1 MSLST
6 ARRLGL
12 HPAFSVGHLIDLCAL
27 VFSATKWD
35 AQGCGNGVSSLTP
48 GTKQSA
54 WPVASLMGV
63 FAAAATFSIVT
74 VFRVEKLSL
83 RPTGSHPLC
92 EEGSWR
98 ETLGGGLPEAEF
110 PGLSPGIL
118 SCQPWGDKRPALPCL
133 PSFRGRAPS
142 WGPQGPVGVIAAD
155 TRSVGPQGPGQS
167 GKGLWPSLAHSRLL
181 RGWPEAR
188 VPEGRRE
195 PFKETFLCFKKKK

>member
-1 MSLST
+1 MLWPIKPEALAQRACLWPWEADT
-6 ARRLGL
+6 HRLRDL
-12 HPAFSVGHLIDLCAL
+12 RQLLCAL

-35 AQGCGNGVSSLTP
+35 AQGCGNGVSYLTP

-118 SCQPWGDKRPALPCL
+118 SCQPWGDK
-133 PSFRGRAPS
+133 
-142 WGPQGPVGVIAAD
+142 
-155 TRSVGPQGPGQS
+155 
-167 GKGLWPSLAHSRLL
+167 
-181 RGWPEAR
+181 
-188 VPEGRRE
+188 
-195 PFKETFLCFKKKK
+195 